1 VSGAVRKLR
10 RRGEVDGLLARAR
23 TEEADRSEA
32 LDAIIELG
40 ADRPASVRAVRE
52 GILHAS
58 RGWVHDTDP
67 RTRAAALSLLLLLR
81 DPAAEPIIVAA
92 LSDPD
97 PTVRVRAL
105 LGVFHLRPPG
115 CLDEVL
121 RLLADADPHVRS
133 FAAAALERVGD
144 PGSVGSL
151 IDARDRERDP
161 NVRERMAEVVDIM
174 EGRRPP
180 TPIESFMKD
189 A

>member
-10 RRGEVDGLLARAR
+10 RRGDVDGLLARAR
-23 TEEADRSEA
+23 AEEADRSEA

-40 ADRPASVRAVRE
+40 ADRPASVRAARE

-67 RTRAAALSLLLLLR
+67 RTRASALSLLLLLR
-81 DPAAEPIIVAA
+81 DPGTEPIVVAA
-92 LSDPD
+92 LSDPRSD
-97 PTVRVRAL
+97 GARAGSAWGL
-105 LGVFHLRPPG
+105 PPAATR
-115 CLDEVL
+115 LPRRRL

-144 PGSVGSL
+144 RGSVRSL